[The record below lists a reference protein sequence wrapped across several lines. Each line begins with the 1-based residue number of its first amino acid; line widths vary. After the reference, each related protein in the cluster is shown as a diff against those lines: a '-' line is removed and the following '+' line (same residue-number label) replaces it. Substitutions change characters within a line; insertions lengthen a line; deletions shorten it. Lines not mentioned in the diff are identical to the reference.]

1 MLRKI
6 AIATFALAT
15 FGMVGTAAAEPLEL
29 PADTPLVLDFSNIEQ
44 LYVGEDAIGDGCID
58 VPGTTDWGCSDN
70 WGFIRINTINTSV
83 VVDDNADI
91 DDQGVLNL
99 YNATALANGDTEIF
113 GMFYGINLEDCSG
126 TGEVTCTASGGYLDL
141 YWHEDGI
148 AGVDVISD
156 LDPTT
161 ADVDAV
167 TSGQL
172 LVRLYFDWGIID
184 GDETTTITSD
194 VNLLST
200 FGSGNGNG
208 FLSVD
213 TSVDGLWSDALNG
226 DWFYVDGDD
235 AGTVRGDSPD
245 ELRDVKFRNTF
256 TSAQGAAADWH
267 DPTIGAFGL
276 TSSDPA
282 EAFTAVP
289 EPASLTLFGV
299 GLAAAAV
306 AARRRKK
313 SA

>member
-15 FGMVGTAAAEPLEL
+15 FGMVGTAAAAPLEL

-70 WGFIRINTINTSV
+70 WGFLRINTINTSV
-83 VVDDNADI
+83 VVDPNADI
-91 DDQGVLNL
+91 DDTGVGSL
-99 YNATALANGDTEIF
+99 YNTTANGSTEIYGF
-113 GMFYGINLEDCSG
+113 FYGINLEDCSG
-126 TGEVTCTASGGYLDL
+126 TGTATCTASGGYLDL
-141 YWHEDGI
+141 YWHETGI
-148 AGVDVISD
+148 AGVSVITD

-167 TSGQL
+167 TSGTL
-172 LVRLYFDWGIID
+172 LARLYFDSGIID
-184 GDETTTITSD
+184 GDDVTTVTSD

-213 TSVDGLWSDALNG
+213 TTAGGLWSDALNG
-226 DWFYVDGDD
+226 DWFYIDGSD
-235 AGTVRGDSPD
+235 AGTTRGDGAD
-245 ELRDVKFRNTF
+245 ETRDVKFRNTF

-299 GLAAAAV
+299 GLAAAAL

>member
-6 AIATFALAT
+6 AIATFALAS
-15 FGMVGTAAAEPLEL
+15 FGMVGTASAEILDLPLG
-29 PADTPLVLDFSNIEQ
+29 TPLVMDFSNIEQ
-44 LYVGEDAIGDGCID
+44 LYVGDDALTETGCIN
-58 VPGTTDWGCSDN
+58 VPGTVDYGCSDN
-70 WGFIRINTINTSV
+70 WGFLRINTINTSK
-83 VVDDNADI
+83 VVDPNADI
-91 DDQGVLNL
+91 DDTGIPPNL
-99 YNATALANGDTEIF
+99 YNTTANGDTEIYGF
-113 GMFYGINLEDCSG
+113 FYGINLEDCGG
-126 TGEVTCTASGGYLDL
+126 TGLTTCTASGGYLDL

-148 AGVDVISD
+148 AGIDIIAD
-156 LDPTT
+156 LNPTT
-161 ADVDAV
+161 AHVDAV
-167 TSGQL
+167 TSGTL
-172 LVRLYFDWGIID
+172 LARLYFDSGIID
-184 GDETTTITSD
+184 GDDLTTITSD

-200 FGSGNGNG
+200 FTSGNGNG

-213 TSVDGLWSDALNG
+213 TSVDGLWTDALNG
-226 DWFYVDGDD
+226 DWFYVDGSDL
-235 AGTVRGDSPD
+235 GSTRGDGTD
-245 ELRDVKFRNTF
+245 ETRDLKFRNTF
-256 TSAQGAAADWH
+256 TSALGIAADWH